1 MTSAISATIAATST
15 STTVPPLPPRH
26 YFEPS
31 LPQTLLYLCYG
42 LLLAIGPG
50 WLSYVVQTTDWPLL
64 VRLPASLLLSVIAG
78 YGFFMLA
85 GTAHEGF
92 HFNLHRRPVVSGLI
106 GIMFSAC
113 IPGFIGIG
121 FTLSH
126 WKHHQYTNQLLDP
139 DCMQFG
145 RFHSFWSR
153 LLLAR
158 LSANAAYRR
167 VALTLLTGRIDSEV
181 STNGLPL
188 RTLRWL
194 CLVNVVWHLL
204 LMVGLIAICIS
215 APLFAVCL
223 FVAPLIATVMI
234 TGLNP
239 YQEHAGTGTEHDT
252 KARSRTSPLFTVLMF
267 GTNYHLEH
275 HLYPRVPCWRLPA
288 LHRWLVSTDWYRASD
303 PIVVSQFIAAFS
315 PRLLSGAQVYGEP
328 VP

>member
-1 MTSAISATIAATST
+1 M
-15 STTVPPLPPRH
+15 
-26 YFEPS
+26 
-31 LPQTLLYLCYG
+31 
-42 LLLAIGPG
+42 
-50 WLSYVVQTTDWPLL
+50 
-64 VRLPASLLLSVIAG
+64 
-78 YGFFMLA
+78 
-85 GTAHEGF
+85 
-92 HFNLHRRPVVSGLI
+92 
-106 GIMFSAC
+106 
-113 IPGFIGIG
+113 
-121 FTLSH
+121 
-126 WKHHQYTNQLLDP
+126 
-139 DCMQFG
+139 
-145 RFHSFWSR
+145 
-153 LLLAR
+153 
-158 LSANAAYRR
+158 
-167 VALTLLTGRIDSEV
+167 ALTLLTGRIDSEV

-288 LHRWLVSTDWYRASD
+288 LHRWLVSTDRYRASD

>member
-1 MTSAISATIAATST
+1 MTSAMSSITAAKSVPST
-15 STTVPPLPPRH
+15 FPPLPPRH
-26 YFEPS
+26 FFEPS
-31 LPQTLLYLCYG
+31 VPQTLLYLSYG
-42 LLLAIGPG
+42 LLLALGPG
-50 WLSYVVQTTDWPLL
+50 WLSYVVQTTSWPLAM
-64 VRLPASLLLSVIAG
+64 RLPFSLLLSVIAG

-92 HFNLHRRPVVSGLI
+92 HLNLHRRPAISGLI

-126 WKHHQYTNQLLDP
+126 WKHHRYTNQALDP
-139 DCMQFG
+139 DCIQFG
-145 RFHSFWSR
+145 RFRSFWTR

-167 VALTLLTGRIDSEV
+167 VALTLLFGRIDAEAAS
-181 STNGLPL
+181 NGMTL

-194 CLVNVVWHLL
+194 CLVNVGWHLL
-204 LMVGLIAICIS
+204 LMAGLIAVCIS
-215 APLFAVCL
+215 APLFAVCVFL
-223 FVAPLIATVMI
+223 APLMATVMI

-252 KARSRTSPLFTVLMF
+252 KARSRTSSLFTVLMF

-288 LHRWLVSTDWYRASD
+288 LHRWLVVTDWYRLAE
-303 PIVVSQFIAAFS
+303 PIVVPEFIAAFS
-315 PRLLSGAQVYGEP
+315 PRLLSGSQAYGKSP
-328 VP
+328 P

>member
-1 MTSAISATIAATST
+1 MTSGIPLTFAAPST
-15 STTVPPLPPRH
+15 STALPPLPPRH
-26 YFEPS
+26 FFEQS
-31 LPQTLLYLCYG
+31 LLQTLLYLGYG

-50 WLSYVVQTTDWPLL
+50 WLSYVVQTTGWPL
-64 VRLPASLLLSVIAG
+64 VARLSASLLLSVIAG
-78 YGFFMLA
+78 FGFFMLA

-92 HFNLHRRPVVSGLI
+92 HFNLHRRPAISGLI

-126 WKHHQYTNQLLDP
+126 WKHHRYTNQPLDP

-145 RFHSFWSR
+145 RFRNFWSR

-167 VALTLLTGRIDSEV
+167 VALTLLTGHIDTEAG
-181 STNGLPL
+181 TNGLPL
-188 RTLRWL
+188 HTLRWL

-204 LMVGLIAICIS
+204 LMAGLIAICIS
-215 APLFAVCL
+215 APLFAVCV

-234 TGLNP
+234 TGINP

-252 KARSRTSPLFTVLMF
+252 KARSRTSPLFTLLML

-288 LHRWLVSTDWYRASD
+288 LHRWLVSTEWYRAAE
-303 PIVVSQFIAAFS
+303 PIVVSQFMAAFS
-315 PRLLSGAQVYGEP
+315 PRLISGALAYGESNP
-328 VP
+328 